1 MFTGELSKLRLN
13 GLFTRKTELINK
25 VDKRSIGFRKFV
37 DFRSEMMVGG
47 SEAAR
52 AIWNIFIFST
62 ATCWQG
68 YTILVGFLPVL
79 SINQI
84 ALTTAIRPSV
94 HRPLGCVLC
103 FFIEWGQLFISVISF
118 NL

>member
-1 MFTGELSKLRLN
+1 MFTGKVSKLRLN
-13 GLFTRKTELINK
+13 GSFTRKTELMNK
-25 VDKRSIGFRKFV
+25 VDIINIGIRMFV

-52 AIWNIFIFST
+52 VRWNMLMFST

-79 SINQI
+79 IIIQR
-84 ALTTAIRPSV
+84 ALKTARIPSF
-94 HRPLGCVLC
+94 HKPLL
-103 FFIEWGQLFISVISF
+103 FFLDFF
-118 NL
+118 NE